1 MAAQGSIL
9 GNAVTR
15 KEDPGLLTGAN
26 AYVDDLDIDSLRIVF
41 VRSTMAHASLLEV
54 DTSEAI
60 NMPGVSAIYTCLL
73 YTSPSPRDATLS
85 RMPSSA

>member
-60 NMPGVSAIYTCLL
+60 NMPGVSATCDIFVVA
-73 YTSPSPRDATLS
+73 PLS
-85 RMPSSA
+85 FPKDL